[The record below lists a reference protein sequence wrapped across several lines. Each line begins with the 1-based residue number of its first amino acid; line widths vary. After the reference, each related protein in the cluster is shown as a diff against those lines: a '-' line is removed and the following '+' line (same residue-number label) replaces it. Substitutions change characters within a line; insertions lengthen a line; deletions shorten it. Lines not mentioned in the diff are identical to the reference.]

1 MKKKKDKSLD
11 NNNDKLKNCFFIFD
25 DFLERDIVD
34 ELYKSILDNDFE
46 KLPFNRL
53 VVFDPHYPHCV
64 LNIKKGTTK
73 DTPRIGITMAA
84 WDHEISIP

>member
-11 NNNDKLKNCFFIFD
+11 NNNDK
-25 DFLERDIVD
+25 
-34 ELYKSILDNDFE
+34 
-46 KLPFNRL
+46 L